1 MADILSL
8 PVDTLLP
15 SNNTTGTLRHAK
27 ETAKSLISKPQS
39 DPSALPDTLR
49 KLLTQIIKPLFTS
62 TPHPNLTSSGRKLL
76 VSQPP
81 ALPNSGLA
89 SDHLAKRQWENP
101 LTIPLLTAILHT
113 YPTLP
118 ESTRKQTFE
127 EHFYVLVPPILNII
141 DHHATPN
148 KVSGY
153 RLLRLLAEAS
163 LSANSAIIKRSGLMV
178 VFVDSLKTNFMML
191 PTLTP
196 EQESME
202 VLGEL
207 YPAFFT
213 LVEARFVE
221 LPAVTEENR
230 FETSSEIEERVKYL
244 TLLLRHAVL
253 SGLQHLGA
261 GTTTTGYVEVTTSLM
276 RQLKSVIDEL
286 GVYTVRDLNVII
298 PMMRAILMDPFAVSA
313 SHLLIEVL
321 GVVEIVVQ
329 VCEERVKERWWAE
342 VFRGLVGCWCNVL
355 DEEDDF
361 EEGKANKGK
370 KKDLGM
376 VKSRLQ
382 EMTRELGK
390 VVTKEDWQDAKL
402 RLIKEEQELQDL
414 FEGT

>member
-1 MADILSL
+1 
-8 PVDTLLP
+8 
-15 SNNTTGTLRHAK
+15 
-27 ETAKSLISKPQS
+27 
-39 DPSALPDTLR
+39 
-49 KLLTQIIKPLFTS
+49 
-62 TPHPNLTSSGRKLL
+62 
-76 VSQPP
+76 
-81 ALPNSGLA
+81 
-89 SDHLAKRQWENP
+89 
-101 LTIPLLTAILHT
+101 
-113 YPTLP
+113 
-118 ESTRKQTFE
+118 
-127 EHFYVLVPPILNII
+127 
-141 DHHATPN
+141 
-148 KVSGY
+148 
-153 RLLRLLAEAS
+153 
-163 LSANSAIIKRSGLMV
+163 MV

-191 PTLTP
+191 PTITP

-207 YPAFFT
+207 YPAFFI

-221 LPAVTEENR
+221 LPARTKDRE
-230 FETSSEIEERVKYL
+230 FETSPEIEERVKYL

-253 SGLQHLGA
+253 SGLNHVGA
-261 GTTTTGYVEVTTSLM
+261 GTTTGHVELTEFLV
-276 RQLKSVIDEL
+276 RQLGATVKEL

-313 SHLLIEVL
+313 SDLLIEVL
-321 GVVEIVVQ
+321 GVVQIVVQ
-329 VCEERVKERWWAE
+329 VCEERVKEGWWAE